1 VIEIGRGTGQG
12 CTVGDAADHEKYG
25 MSRMK
30 ELNHPNLIQMHLW
43 FDFLDT
49 RVFLL
54 PCYHGDLDEL
64 LRGTFDH
71 RVFNPP
77 QPLPP
82 GPIGSASCTFPA
94 GGWLWKGMLGIL
106 DGLTQFHG
114 NAANQGVQATHLD
127 LKPPNILIN
136 REGKMAIS
144 DCGTSRVTHE
154 YRTKLTTNQFV
165 ATEAYSPPWTERE
178 TELSHPQPKL
188 NQSFDVW
195 SMACI
200 LLEVLIFI
208 MHGTGGI
215 NQFRTAKRETDMD
228 GRAIVNSQSPGSTF
242 WFFESQKQNTFK
254 LKGPVAE
261 WLDRADAFAQLAEDN
276 TGTISRLATRLRIM
290 FKFNPIER
298 GTVEDCLRHLR
309 GDDQIPIRPP
319 HDIEQDLGAMIEIL
333 KLHGNSSSFFGG
345 DELGYID
352 DSNLAC
358 RDNLRTVSNL

>member
-1 VIEIGRGTGQG
+1 MCKVIETGQE
-12 CTVGDAADHEKYG
+12 CTLGEAADHGKCG

-30 ELNHPNLIQMHLW
+30 ELDHPNLIQMHLW
-43 FDFLDT
+43 FDFLNT

-54 PCYHGDLDEL
+54 PCYHGDLDEFM
-64 LRGTFDH
+64 RGTFDH
-71 RVFNPP
+71 RGFNPP
-77 QPLPP
+77 QPLPSL
-82 GPIGSASCTFPA
+82 IGSASCIFPA

-106 DGLTQFHG
+106 DGLTQFHR
-114 NAANQGVQATHLD
+114 NAANQGIQATHLD
-127 LKPPNILIN
+127 LKPSNILIN

-154 YRTKLTTNQFV
+154 YRTKLTTNRFV
-165 ATEAYSPPWTERE
+165 GTEAYSPPWTERE

-208 MHGTGGI
+208 MYGIGGI

-228 GRAIVNSQSPGSTF
+228 GRAIVNSKSPGSTF
-242 WFFESQKQNTFK
+242 WYFESQKQNTFK
-254 LKGPVAE
+254 LKGAVAE

-290 FKFNPIER
+290 FKFNPSER
-298 GTVEDCLRHLR
+298 GTIEDCLRHLR
-309 GDDQIPIRPP
+309 GDQMPIPPP
-319 HDIEQDLGAMIEIL
+319 DANTEQDLGAMIEIL
-333 KLHGNSSSFFGG
+333 KLHGNSSSLFGG
-345 DELGYID
+345 VELGYID
-352 DSNLAC
+352 DPNLAC
-358 RDNLRTVSNL
+358 RNNLRTVSNL